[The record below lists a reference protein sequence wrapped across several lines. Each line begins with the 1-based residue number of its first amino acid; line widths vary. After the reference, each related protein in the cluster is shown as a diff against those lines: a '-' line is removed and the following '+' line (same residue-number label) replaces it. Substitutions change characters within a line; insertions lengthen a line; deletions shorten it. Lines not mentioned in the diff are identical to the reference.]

1 MNTRS
6 KKTKNIPSFLQTCH
20 ELFGSYNL
28 YDVLGVT
35 KEATPQEGNKEN
47 DVACLR

>member
-6 KKTKNIPSFLQTCH
+6 KKTKTIPSFLQTCH